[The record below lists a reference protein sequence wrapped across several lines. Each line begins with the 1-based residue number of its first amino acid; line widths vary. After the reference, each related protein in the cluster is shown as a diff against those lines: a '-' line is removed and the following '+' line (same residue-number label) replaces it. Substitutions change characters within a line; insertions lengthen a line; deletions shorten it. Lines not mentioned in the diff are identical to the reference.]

1 MKRIVLLL
9 LTVSNFSFSQDLNDQ
24 ISAIEEKLISWRHD
38 IHKHPELSNREYR
51 TSKVIAK
58 HLKGLNIE
66 VTENVA
72 KTGVVGILNG
82 DSPGKVVAL
91 RADIDKLALDLKRYG
106 LISTSRTGAVAMTKG
121 AQIFS

>member
-58 HLKGLNIE
+58 HLKKI
-66 VTENVA
+66 
-72 KTGVVGILNG
+72 
-82 DSPGKVVAL
+82 
-91 RADIDKLALDLKRYG
+91 LALQLKI
-106 LISTSRTGAVAMTKG
+106 L
-121 AQIFS
+121 QND